1 MRGPVKKQKKK
12 KKKKKRKKKKK
23 KKKEPGTNWTKM
35 KAYTKKKS
43 KMTKQGMGIKMRIGA
58 TAKREGQ
65 AEEGLVE
72 EQAGSECE

>member
-1 MRGPVKKQKKK
+1 MRGPVKKQKK

-72 EQAGSECE
+72 EQAGSECK

>member
-1 MRGPVKKQKKK
+1 MGIEPKERGPVKKQKKK
-12 KKKKKRKKKKK
+12 KK
-23 KKKEPGTNWTKM
+23 PGTNWKKM
-35 KAYTKKKS
+35 KSNTKKKS
-43 KMTKQGMGIKMRIGA
+43 KMTKQSMGIKMRIGA